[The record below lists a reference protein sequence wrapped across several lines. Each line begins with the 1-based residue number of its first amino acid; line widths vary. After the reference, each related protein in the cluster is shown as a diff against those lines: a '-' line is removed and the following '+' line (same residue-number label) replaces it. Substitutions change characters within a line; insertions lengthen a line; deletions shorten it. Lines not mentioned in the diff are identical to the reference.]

1 MISNKINLSV
11 YISSLFLIISGG
23 CYGQSLKSY
32 NGSFANGSNQ
42 TGQATYNYYED
53 SETKEYIKQ
62 GAFSYSL
69 VGKDDNKG
77 LKHTISGNYEKGLKH
92 GVWTYK
98 VVMNDY
104 FMGYNHGTGYITL
117 TANYKNGLADGS
129 WKYSS
134 KTKTRLYSRYTGW
147 GPYNPENIVNTSMN
161 FRKGRIVGNVTINE
175 VGVLKVNGNYD
186 QNSFSTG
193 TWKMN
198 FLDKN
203 QTFEITF
210 KDKFMTD
217 FIGRNGSGQIL
228 DGSTSLNPELNA
240 ERNQRYLDLKGA
252 SLEELENAGYDLD
265 TVCHNSVPTKYI
277 QDYFKYMMNKDW
289 FLYKYITGDLTFERY
304 KKYFPNSIPGGCNIV
319 IEKVNFSTFDNN
331 RDYENAEKAFNSKR
345 YFDAV
350 YSYYDVKKQLNSSN
364 YRYKKSDLKRLD
376 EKFMVSKEKADSLS
390 KVLLNVDDFVSLKKD
405 AIAQTLKAIND
416 IKSSLESENMDFY
429 GIYEKV
435 APKNLNQIIPEF
447 NETWRLNWFYNSGI
461 LKYENSIADPKL
473 QTTSQDI
480 SHDAMKRNR
489 VYYNPKSF
497 NENDRESRSSG
508 TEYFYYNTKNSFNKG
523 FQDVL
528 DRLSKENNELL
539 SVSQQFESK
548 TKQIEELNLT
558 TKTKLLYL
566 TYSEVMN
573 SFKTICNEESSFNE
587 PRYMKDIKEYTEL
600 LTVVNESLDKIIAHY
615 NGDPKIM
622 DKALKKDADLKSRY
636 KLLFPLFEI
645 KVDYNNNIDLIN
657 YFEWYKRMK
666 M

>member
-23 CYGQSLKSY
+23 CYAQSLKSY

-42 TGQATYNYYED
+42 TGQATYSYYED
-53 SETKEYIKQ
+53 SKTKEYIKQ
-62 GAFSYSL
+62 GAFRYSL
-69 VGKDDNKG
+69 VGKDDKKG

-92 GVWTYK
+92 GIWTYK

-104 FMGYNHGTGYITL
+104 FMGYYHSTGNITL

-147 GPYNPENIVNTSMN
+147 GPYNPENIINTSMN

-193 TWKMN
+193 TWKMD

-277 QDYFKYMMNKDW
+277 QDYFKYMMNSDW

-304 KKYFPNSIPGGCNIV
+304 KKYSPNSISGGCNIV
-319 IEKVNFSTFDNN
+319 IEKVNFVMLSDIRAFNK
-331 RDYENAEKAFNSKR
+331 AEEFFNSGLYMDAFNS
-345 YFDAV
+345 YFETKSYIRT
-350 YSYYDVKKQLNSSN
+350 YSG
-364 YRYKKSDLKRLD
+364 RYKKSDLKRLD
-376 EKFMVSKEKADSLS
+376 EQFKISFEKADSLS
-390 KVLLNVDDFVSLKKD
+390 KILLSKDDVWALERNLSARKEEEKNEIRASLKT
-405 AIAQTLKAIND
+405 Q
-416 IKSSLESENMDFY
+416 NMDFY
-429 GIYEKV
+429 RPYQAGAINNLSSLLVSDVMNNVNPDTEIFNKWTGATTIV
-435 APKNLNQIIPEF
+435 SGEEEMADFNPKQF
-447 NETWRLNWFYNSGI
+447 
-461 LKYENSIADPKL
+461 ADHNASSSDK
-473 QTTSQDI
+473 
-480 SHDAMKRNR
+480 K
-489 VYYNPKSF
+489 VYYLN
-497 NENDRESRSSG
+497 
-508 TEYFYYNTKNSFNKG
+508 YNKDSVIIGLNAL
-523 FQDVL
+523 L
-528 DRLSKENNELL
+528 DKCLQQNRNLL
-539 SVSQQFESK
+539 LISQQFEAK

-558 TKTKLLYL
+558 TKTKLIYV
-566 TYSEVMN
+566 TYTAVMDD
-573 SFKTICNEESSFNE
+573 FKS
-587 PRYMKDIKEYTEL
+587 RYTEERYFSDNRPIDDYLKLITL
-600 LTVVNESLDKIIAHY
+600 LNLSLEKIIELY
-615 NGDPKIM
+615 NVDPKTM
-622 DKALKKDADLKSRY
+622 DKALKKAVSPKA
-636 KLLFPLFEI
+636 KNELLFPLLSFRTDGALEGL
-645 KVDYNNNIDLIN
+645 YDL
-657 YFEWYKRMK
+657 
-666 M
+666 

>member
-32 NGSFANGSNQ
+32 NGLFANGGNQ
-42 TGQATYNYYED
+42 KGQATYNYYED
-53 SETKEYIKQ
+53 SKTKEYIKQ
-62 GAFSYSL
+62 GAFRYSL

-92 GVWTYK
+92 GIWTYK

-104 FMGYNHGTGYITL
+104 FLGYYHGTGSITL

-147 GPYNPENIVNTSMN
+147 GPYKPENIVNTSMN

-193 TWKMN
+193 TWKMD

-252 SLEELENAGYDLD
+252 SLEELDNAGYDLN

-289 FLYKYITGDLTFERY
+289 FLYKYITGDLTFEGY
-304 KKYFPNSIPGGCNIV
+304 EKYFPNSIPGGCNIV
-319 IEKVNFSTFDNN
+319 IEKVDFYTVEDD
-331 RDYENAEKAFNSKR
+331 RGYENAEKAFNSER

-350 YSYYDVKKQLNSSN
+350 HSYYDVKKQMNSGKV
-364 YRYKKSDLKRLD
+364 RVKKSDLKRLD

-390 KVLLNVDDFVSLKKD
+390 KVLINVDDFESLKKD

-435 APKNLNQIIPEF
+435 APENLNQIIPESA
-447 NETWRLNWFYNSGI
+447 ETWSLPWLYKSGI
-461 LKYENSIADPKL
+461 LKYENSISDGKKGAF
-473 QTTSQDI
+473 TFESI
-480 SHDAMKRNR
+480 KRNR

-528 DRLSKENNELL
+528 DIELKENNELL
-539 SVSQQFESK
+539 SVSQQFEAK

-573 SFKTICNEESSFNE
+573 SFKEINKESSFNE
-587 PRYMKDIKEYTEL
+587 PRYMKDIEEYTEL

-615 NGDPKIM
+615 NGDPKTM
-622 DKALKKDADLKSRY
+622 DKALKKEFSLRDRK
-636 KLLFPLFEI
+636 KLLFPLFESAAGNY
-645 KVDYNNNIDLIN
+645 YNPIS
-657 YFEWYKRMK
+657 RMVACLSRCIY
-666 M
+666 

>member
-1 MISNKINLSV
+1 MISNKISLSV

-23 CYGQSLKSY
+23 CYAQSLKSY

-42 TGQATYNYYED
+42 TGQATYSYYED
-53 SETKEYIKQ
+53 SKTKEYIKQ
-62 GAFSYSL
+62 GAFRYSL
-69 VGKDDNKG
+69 VGKDDKKG

-92 GVWTYK
+92 GIWTYK

-104 FMGYNHGTGYITL
+104 FMGYYHSTGNITL

-147 GPYNPENIVNTSMN
+147 GPYNPENIINTSMN

-193 TWKMN
+193 TWKMD

-277 QDYFKYMMNKDW
+277 QDYFKYMMNSDW

-304 KKYFPNSIPGGCNIV
+304 KKYSPNSISGGCNIV
-319 IEKVNFSTFDNN
+319 IEKVNFVMLSDIRAFNK
-331 RDYENAEKAFNSKR
+331 AEEFFNSGLYMDAFNS
-345 YFDAV
+345 YFETKNYIRT
-350 YSYYDVKKQLNSSN
+350 YSG
-364 YRYKKSDLKRLD
+364 RYKKSDLKRLD
-376 EKFMVSKEKADSLS
+376 EQFKISFEKADSLS
-390 KVLLNVDDFVSLKKD
+390 KILLSKDDVWALERNLSARKEEEKNEIRASLKT
-405 AIAQTLKAIND
+405 Q
-416 IKSSLESENMDFY
+416 NMDFY
-429 GIYEKV
+429 RPYQAGAINNLSSLLVSDVMNNVNPDTEIFNKWTGATTIV
-435 APKNLNQIIPEF
+435 SGEEEMADFNPKQF
-447 NETWRLNWFYNSGI
+447 
-461 LKYENSIADPKL
+461 ADHNASSSDK
-473 QTTSQDI
+473 
-480 SHDAMKRNR
+480 K
-489 VYYNPKSF
+489 VYYLN
-497 NENDRESRSSG
+497 
-508 TEYFYYNTKNSFNKG
+508 YNKDSVIIGLNAL
-523 FQDVL
+523 L
-528 DRLSKENNELL
+528 DKCLQQNRNLL
-539 SVSQQFESK
+539 LISQQFEAK

-558 TKTKLLYL
+558 TKTKLIYV
-566 TYSEVMN
+566 TYTAVMDD
-573 SFKTICNEESSFNE
+573 FKS
-587 PRYMKDIKEYTEL
+587 RYTEERYFSDNRPIDDYLKLITL
-600 LTVVNESLDKIIAHY
+600 LNLSLEKIIELY
-615 NGDPKIM
+615 NVDPKTM
-622 DKALKKDADLKSRY
+622 DKALKKAVSPKA
-636 KLLFPLFEI
+636 KNELLFPLLSFRTDGALEGL
-645 KVDYNNNIDLIN
+645 YDL
-657 YFEWYKRMK
+657 
-666 M
+666 

>member
-1 MISNKINLSV
+1 MTKRRNNLSI
-11 YISSLFLIISGG
+11 YLSSLFLTISVVVN
-23 CYGQSLKSY
+23 GQSLKTY
-32 NGSFANGSNQ
+32 NGSFGNG
-42 TGQATYNYYED
+42 TDEPGKATYKYYED
-53 SETKEYIKQ
+53 SQTREYIKQ
-62 GAFSYSL
+62 GAFRYSL

-92 GVWTYK
+92 GTWTYK
-98 VVMNDY
+98 LSMNDY
-104 FMGYNHGTGYITL
+104 FMGYYHATGTITL
-117 TANYKNGLADGS
+117 TANYKNGLADGN
-129 WKYSS
+129 WKYYAKS
-134 KTKTRLYSRYTGW
+134 KTRLYNRITGW
-147 GPYNPENIVNTSMN
+147 QAYNPEDIINVSMN
-161 FRKGRIVGNVTINE
+161 FSKGRIVGAVNIDE
-175 VGVLKVNGNYD
+175 VGVFKANGNYD

-193 TWKMN
+193 TWKMD

-319 IEKVNFSTFDNN
+319 IEKVNFSTFEDKW
-331 RDYENAEKAFNSKR
+331 DYKKAEKAFNSKR

-350 YSYYDVKKQLNSSN
+350 YSYYDVKKQLKSSN

-390 KVLLNVDDFVSLKKD
+390 KVLLNKDDFVSLKKD

-435 APKNLNQIIPEF
+435 APRNLNQ
-447 NETWRLNWFYNSGI
+447 GI
-461 LKYENSIADPKL
+461 SSYDFL
-473 QTTSQDI
+473 TTSQDI
-480 SHDAMKRNR
+480 SSDGIR

-497 NENDRESRSSG
+497 KENNRESRSSG

-523 FQDVL
+523 FQDEL

-539 SVSQQFESK
+539 SVSQQFELK

-615 NGDPKIM
+615 NGDPKTM
-622 DKALKKDADLKSRY
+622 DKALKKAPDLKSRY

-645 KVDYNNNIDLIN
+645 KVDYNSNIDLIN

>member
-53 SETKEYIKQ
+53 SKTREYIKQ

-92 GVWTYK
+92 GIWTYK

-104 FMGYNHGTGYITL
+104 FMGYYHGTGSITL

-134 KTKTRLYSRYTGW
+134 KTKTRLYSRYKGW
-147 GPYNPENIVNTSMN
+147 GPYKPENIINTSMN

-193 TWKMN
+193 TWKMD

-228 DGSTSLNPELNA
+228 DGSTPLNPELNA

-252 SLEELENAGYDLD
+252 SLDELEDAGYDLD
-265 TVCHNSVPTKYI
+265 TVCNNSVPTKYI
-277 QDYFKYMMNKDW
+277 QDYFKYMMNSDW
-289 FLYKYITGDLTFERY
+289 FLYKYITGDLTFEKY

-319 IEKVNFSTFDNN
+319 VEKVNFKTFENN
-331 RDYENAEKAFNSKR
+331 RDYVNAEKAFNSKR
-345 YFDAV
+345 YFDAAH
-350 YSYYDVKKQLNSSN
+350 SYYAVKLDIENYTG

-390 KVLLNVDDFVSLKKD
+390 KVLITEDDLKYLKIY
-405 AIAQTLKAIND
+405 AIDQTQKAIKD

-435 APKNLNQIIPEF
+435 APKNLNQLIPLDVTAI
-447 NETWRLNWFYNSGI
+447 NE
-461 LKYENSIADPKL
+461 
-473 QTTSQDI
+473 
-480 SHDAMKRNR
+480 NR
-489 VYYNPKSF
+489 VFYNPKSF
-497 NENDRESRSSG
+497 NDNKYDRQNRLQG
-508 TEYFYYNTKNSFNKG
+508 TEYFYYNTTNSFNKG

-539 SVSQQFESK
+539 LVSQQFELK

-573 SFKTICNEESSFNE
+573 SFKTICNKAESFNE

-615 NGDPKIM
+615 NGDPKTM
-622 DKALKKDADLKSRY
+622 DKALKKATNLKSRN
-636 KLLFPLFEI
+636 KLLFPLFEFEL
-645 KVDYNNNIDLIN
+645 DNYYNSRLIN